1 MNMRIGF
8 DAKRA
13 FENSTGLGHYSRT
26 LIGSLAT
33 YFAKQEY
40 YLFAPKL
47 TDKFPTAAFKN
58 IRLVWP
64 THFPYSLFRSAWRS
78 RGITAEL
85 VRNNIDIYH
94 GLSHEIPMGTREAG
108 IKTVVTMHD
117 LIFER
122 FPHQYKPIDVWIYR
136 RKFKHACRQADAII
150 AISQQTKKDLVS
162 QYGVSEDKITVCYQ
176 SCDPLF
182 SEIVSQPEKERI
194 RQLYDLPERYFL
206 SVGSL
211 IERKNVMTICKA
223 MLLLKDRLSI
233 PLVIIGNGGKY
244 KQALK
249 KYIQEN
255 GLESQVIFLSEHAE
269 AKRNEGF
276 KRSTHFPAIYQMSEA
291 LLYPSTFE
299 GFGIPVL
306 EALCSRVPV
315 ITSNVSCMPEAGGD
329 AAAYIHP
336 LDAETLAR
344 KMETIALDKTV
355 ALGMAEKGWR
365 HAQLFTPEIC
375 ASHVFD
381 VYKKLRP

>member
-33 YFAKQEY
+33 YFAGQEY
-40 YLFAPKL
+40 YLFAPKI
-47 TDKFPTAAFKN
+47 TDKFPTSAFKN

-64 THFPYSLFRSAWRS
+64 MRFPYSLLRSAWRS

-85 VRNNIDIYH
+85 VKNRIDIYH

-150 AISQQTKKDLVS
+150 AISQQTKQDLVS
-162 QYGVSEDKITVCYQ
+162 LYGVSEHKITVCYQ
-176 SCDPLF
+176 SCDPIF
-182 SEIVSQPEKERI
+182 SDIVSQPEKERI
-194 RQLYDLPERYFL
+194 RQLYDLPQRYFL

-223 MLLLKDRLSI
+223 MLLLKYRLSI
-233 PLVIIGNGGKY
+233 PLVIIGSGGKY

-276 KRSTHFPAIYQMSEA
+276 KRSTHFPAIYQMAEA
-291 LLYPSTFE
+291 LIYPSTFE

-336 LDAETLAR
+336 LDADDLAI

-355 ALGMAEKGWR
+355 AAQMTEKGWR
-365 HAQLFTPEIC
+365 HSQLFTPEIC
-375 ASHVFD
+375 ASQVFD
-381 VYKKLRP
+381 VYKKLHP